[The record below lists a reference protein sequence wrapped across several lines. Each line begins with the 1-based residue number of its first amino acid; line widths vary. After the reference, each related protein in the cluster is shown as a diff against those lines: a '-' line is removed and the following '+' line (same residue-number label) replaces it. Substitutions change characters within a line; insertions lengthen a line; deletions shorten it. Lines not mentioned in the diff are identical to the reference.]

1 MDNVIAQ
8 FAADDTIPYYTSDSV
23 KQSRMAK
30 LMTEFDDKIGFI
42 VEPGETVVIPVKPF
56 KASHTAIVNTKN
68 SVESGMTIVY
78 PQMAD
83 DEVTE
88 IAMKNTSRTRVV
100 VFSGN
105 EIAVAYHLPKQPTTR
120 GAKAE

>member
-8 FAADDTIPYYTSDSV
+8 FAADDTITYYTSDSV

-42 VEPGETVVIPVKPF
+42 VEPGETVIIPIKPF
-56 KASHTAIVNTKN
+56 EANHTTIVNTKN

-78 PQMAD
+78 PQMAHG
-83 DEVTE
+83 EVTE
-88 IAMKNTSRTRVV
+88 IAMKNTSRIGVV
-100 VFSGN
+100 IASRT
-105 EIAVAYHLPKQPTTR
+105 EIASTDHLPKQPTTR